1 MDFIF
6 VDKIDEGVCKNLINI
21 FECNEKFHFTGQ
33 VYGGQDKD
41 DYVDLYQKNSTDL
54 ELSNFNLPVIDEY
67 YNCLQKL
74 LIGYTQHFS
83 QVNTLPSFEPTT
95 ARIQKYDK
103 DGHFNS
109 WHYERGAG
117 HTMKRCLV
125 YMTYLNTVEDGGET
139 EFLYQNRKI
148 KPEVGKT
155 IIWPSEWTHT
165 HRGLKPNSG
174 FKYISTGWYVHNQI

>member
-1 MDFIF
+1 MEYYIQGSRNKWEVVLGLEVHAQISSRSKLFS
-6 VDKIDEGVCKNLINI
+6 EA
-21 FECNEKFHFTGQ
+21 
-33 VYGGQDKD
+33 
-41 DYVDLYQKNSTDL
+41 STDWGAEPNSQV
-54 ELSNFNLPVIDEY
+54 ELVDCGMPGALPVINEY
-67 YNCLQKL
+67 YNSLQKL
-74 LIGYTQHFS
+74 LMGYIQIFP
-83 QVNTLPSFEPTT
+83 QVNHLPRFGATQ
-95 ARIQKYDK
+95 ARIQKYDT

-117 HTMKRCLV
+117 YTMKRCLV

-139 EFLYQNRKI
+139 EFLYQNKKI

-174 FKYISTGWYVHNQI
+174 VKYISTGWYVHD

>member
-6 VDKIDEGVCKNLINI
+6 VDEIDEGVCRNLINI
-21 FECNEKFHFTGQ
+21 FECNQKFHFTGQ
-33 VYGGQDKD
+33 VYGGGDT

-67 YNCLQKL
+67 YNCLEKL
-74 LIGYTQHFS
+74 LIGYTQKFS
-83 QVNTLPSFEPTT
+83 QVNTLPSFGATS
-95 ARIQKYDK
+95 ARIQRYDR

-109 WHYERGAG
+109 WHYERGSG

-139 EFLYQNRKI
+139 EFLYQNKSI

-174 FKYISTGWYVHNQI
+174 FKYISTGWYVHNQL